1 VPVVGSIGLWTG
13 RYMFVGEGGWKQNN
27 PDLYRYI
34 IIVGRVLC
42 HQRELLGGKLV
53 VRAGL

>member
-1 VPVVGSIGLWTG
+1 MPVVGSIGLWTG